1 MRKRKGE
8 ISMETIRLFVEELI
22 IRCGLHGS
30 VVPVVRHIL
39 LVIVVV
45 LLAMLSYSVGRRVI
59 LLLTKVVARK
69 GMQWNKALLVSVCR
83 IIPAIAGVADTLHGY
98 LYHCDGDAGCHS
110 LA

>member
-69 GMQWNKALLVSVCR
+69 GMQ
-83 IIPAIAGVADTLHGY
+83 
-98 LYHCDGDAGCHS
+98 
-110 LA
+110 

>member
-1 MRKRKGE
+1 
-8 ISMETIRLFVEELI
+8 METIRLFVEELI

-69 GMQWNKALLVSVCR
+69 GVSHHSCYCSVGTSAARVLSISCG
-83 IIPAIAGVADTLHGY
+83 AGVADTLHGH
-98 LYHCDGDAGCHS
+98 LYHCDGDEGCHS